1 MRLKRSTIIW
11 TLAFVG
17 SQLLR
22 TVFPGCVE
30 AMSSGHSERV
40 GTPPITVSVTTGL
53 LKSIGMG
60 DITSAMQNG
69 MQGMVDSL
77 VEVDLADLY
86 QQTVHFDGGKN
97 RSRTVIYGRDPEE
110 YVGSEPGNEVDVK
123 IVTLSVPS
131 EVQAQD
137 QIVQSE
143 LIKGLVKIRE
153 DFYSTL
159 SSTICIYYHFC
170 G

>member
-60 DITSAMQNG
+60 DITSAMNNG
-69 MQGMVDSL
+69 FESVCDS
-77 VEVDLADLY
+77 
-86 QQTVHFDGGKN
+86 F
-97 RSRTVIYGRDPEE
+97 
-110 YVGSEPGNEVDVK
+110 
-123 IVTLSVPS
+123 
-131 EVQAQD
+131 
-137 QIVQSE
+137 
-143 LIKGLVKIRE
+143 
-153 DFYSTL
+153 
-159 SSTICIYYHFC
+159 FC
-170 G
+170 R